1 MQAAHIASADMYR
14 MQINTAHAMIWVC
27 NDSHQIALLKTRVDE
42 LTRLMKEQHYLASCK
57 NDHPLVIP
65 DL

>member
-1 MQAAHIASADMYR
+1 